1 MICCIF
7 NVFLNFRP
15 ILIRLSLQELISNLN
30 LILVLAVLDAV
41 IDLLFKATVIG
52 DAIDVRIALLWNIDF
67 VNN

>member
-1 MICCIF
+1 LICGIF
-7 NVFLNFRP
+7 NVFLDFRP

-30 LILVLAVLDAV
+30 LILVLTVLDAV